1 MIRNLLLGWGAG
13 LGSLIIA
20 GAGMSATLSGS
31 ATTDPLRLS
40 FAAVVLGGYAAL
52 VGVIVTERTD
62 RTWLRCLVWGG
73 GVPIM
78 IGWLTTIVVTVDAGI
93 AAGAAGRR
101 ALARRPRAGRPDRP
115 APAGLPSVPLDPDP
129 TRRPVISR
137 PAGVED
143 HAGQD

>member
-93 AAGAAGRR
+93 APGLLAGVPWLAGPALVALIGRR
-101 ALARRPRAGRPDRP
+101 LPGFHPYRWIRSRLDGR
-115 APAGLPSVPLDPDP
+115 
-129 TRRPVISR
+129 
-137 PAGVED
+137 
-143 HAGQD
+143 